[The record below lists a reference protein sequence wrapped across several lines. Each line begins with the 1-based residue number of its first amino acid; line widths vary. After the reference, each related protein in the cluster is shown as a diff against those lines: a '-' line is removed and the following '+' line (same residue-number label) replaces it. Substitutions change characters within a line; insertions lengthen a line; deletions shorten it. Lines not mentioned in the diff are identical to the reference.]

1 MKRRGF
7 TLIEV
12 LIASLIT
19 TVVAGAVIGTIK
31 AVTDITIALDASAYA
46 MARLARAEAR
56 VADHVNRARMVLSQT
71 STEVLSQTSTEVL
84 LWLPTETFSASAIL
98 VDDYDTIQG
107 NELAWYVM
115 KPATKTLYLCYL
127 TDRTNRTVYSMN
139 TNWTSLLNSS
149 SVQGKLTEIPV
160 LEGIVSGGFRV
171 ESSDPCSV
179 QRFTFDGLLSDE
191 LGGMN
196 AQLGGRIL
204 NGLRHPDC
212 Q

>member
-1 MKRRGF
+1 MKHCGF

-12 LIASLIT
+12 AIASVVT
-19 TVVAGAVIGTIK
+19 TIIAGSVIGTIK
-31 AVTDITIALDASAYA
+31 AVTDITIALDASAHS

-71 STEVLSQTSTEVL
+71 STEVL

-98 VDDYDTIQG
+98 VDDYDAIQG

-139 TNWTSLLNSS
+139 TNWTSLLNSR

-191 LGGMN
+191 LGGMH
-196 AQLGGRIL
+196 AQLGGRLL

-212 Q
+212 P

>member
-12 LIASLIT
+12 AIASVVT
-19 TVVAGAVIGTIK
+19 TIIAGSVIGTIK
-31 AVTDITIALDASAYA
+31 AVTDITIALDASAHT

-71 STEVLSQTSTEVL
+71 STEVL
-84 LWLPTETFSASAIL
+84 LWLPTETFSVSAIL

-139 TNWTSLLNSS
+139 TNWTSLFNSS

-191 LGGMN
+191 LGGIN

-212 Q
+212 P

>member
-12 LIASLIT
+12 AIASVVT
-19 TVVAGAVIGTIK
+19 TIIAGSVIGTIK
-31 AVTDITIALDASAYA
+31 AVTDVTIALDASAHA

-71 STEVLSQTSTEVL
+71 STEVL

-98 VDDYDTIQG
+98 IDDYDAIQG

-127 TDRTNRTVYSMN
+127 TDRTNRTEYSVN
-139 TNWTSLLNSS
+139 TKWTSLLNSLS
-149 SVQGKLTEIPV
+149 MQGKLTEIPV

-196 AQLGGRIL
+196 AQLGGGLL
-204 NGLRHPDC
+204 NGRRHPDC
-212 Q
+212 P

>member
-12 LIASLIT
+12 AIASVVT
-19 TVVAGAVIGTIK
+19 TIVAGSVIGTIK
-31 AVTDITIALDASAYA
+31 AVTDVTIALDASAHA

-71 STEVLSQTSTEVL
+71 STEVL

-98 VDDYDTIQG
+98 VDDYDAIQG

-139 TNWTSLLNSS
+139 TNWTSLLNSL

>member
-12 LIASLIT
+12 AIASVVT
-19 TVVAGAVIGTIK
+19 TIVAGAVIGTINV
-31 AVTDITIALDASAYA
+31 VTDTTLALDISAQA

-56 VADHVNRARMVLSQT
+56 VADHANRARM
-71 STEVLSQTSTEVL
+71 VLSQTSTEVL
-84 LWLPTETFSASAIL
+84 LWLPTETFSASAIP
-98 VDDYDTIQG
+98 VDYDTIQG

-115 KPATKTLYLCYL
+115 KPATKTLYLCYF

-171 ESSDPCSV
+171 ESSDSCSV

-196 AQLGGRIL
+196 AQLGGRLL

-212 Q
+212 P

>member
-1 MKRRGF
+1 MKHCGF

-12 LIASLIT
+12 AIASVVT
-19 TVVAGAVIGTIK
+19 TIIAGSVIGTIK
-31 AVTDITIALDASAYA
+31 AVTDVTIALDASAHA

-71 STEVLSQTSTEVL
+71 STEVL

-98 VDDYDTIQG
+98 VDDYDAIQG

-139 TNWTSLLNSS
+139 TNWTSLLNSR

-212 Q
+212 P

>member
-12 LIASLIT
+12 AIASVVT
-19 TVVAGAVIGTIK
+19 TIIAGSVIGTIK
-31 AVTDITIALDASAYA
+31 AVTDITIALDASAHS

-56 VADHVNRARMVLSQT
+56 VADHVNRARM
-71 STEVLSQTSTEVL
+71 VLSQTSTEVL

-139 TNWTSLLNSS
+139 TNWTSLFNSS
-149 SVQGKLTEIPV
+149 SVQGKLTEIPI

-191 LGGMN
+191 LGGMH
-196 AQLGGRIL
+196 AQLGGRLL

-212 Q
+212 P

>member
-12 LIASLIT
+12 AIASVVT
-19 TVVAGAVIGTIK
+19 TIIAGSVIGTIK
-31 AVTDITIALDASAYA
+31 AVTDVTIALDASAHA

-71 STEVLSQTSTEVL
+71 STEVL

-98 VDDYDTIQG
+98 VDDYDAIQG

>member
-12 LIASLIT
+12 AIASVVT
-19 TVVAGAVIGTIK
+19 TIIAGSVIGTIK
-31 AVTDITIALDASAYA
+31 AVTDITIALDASAHS

-71 STEVLSQTSTEVL
+71 STEVL

-98 VDDYDTIQG
+98 VDDYDAIQG

-139 TNWTSLLNSS
+139 TNWTSLFNSS

-212 Q
+212 P

>member
-12 LIASLIT
+12 AIASVVT
-19 TVVAGAVIGTIK
+19 TIVAGSVIGTIK
-31 AVTDITIALDASAYA
+31 AVTDVTIALDASAHA

-71 STEVLSQTSTEVL
+71 STEVL

-98 VDDYDTIQG
+98 VDDYDAIQG

>member
-1 MKRRGF
+1 MKHRGF

-12 LIASLIT
+12 AIASVVT
-19 TVVAGAVIGTIK
+19 TIIAGSVIGTIK
-31 AVTDITIALDASAYA
+31 AVTDVTIALDASAHA

-56 VADHVNRARMVLSQT
+56 VADHVNRARM
-71 STEVLSQTSTEVL
+71 VLSQTSTEVL

-171 ESSDPCSV
+171 ESSDSCSV

-196 AQLGGRIL
+196 AQLGGRLL

-212 Q
+212 P

>member
-1 MKRRGF
+1 MKRRAF

-12 LIASLIT
+12 LIASSIT

-31 AVTDITIALDASAYA
+31 AVTDITIALDASAHA

-56 VADHVNRARMVLSQT
+56 VADHVNRARM
-71 STEVLSQTSTEVL
+71 VLSQTSTEVL

-139 TNWTSLLNSS
+139 TNWTSLLNSL

-212 Q
+212 P

>member
-12 LIASLIT
+12 AIASVVT
-19 TVVAGAVIGTIK
+19 TIIAGSVIGTIK
-31 AVTDITIALDASAYA
+31 AVTDVTIALDASAHA

-71 STEVLSQTSTEVL
+71 STEVL

-98 VDDYDTIQG
+98 VDDYDAIQG

-212 Q
+212 P

>member
-12 LIASLIT
+12 AIASVVT
-19 TVVAGAVIGTIK
+19 TIIAGSVIGTIK
-31 AVTDITIALDASAYA
+31 AVTDVTIALDASAHA

-71 STEVLSQTSTEVL
+71 STEVL

-98 VDDYDTIQG
+98 IDDYDAIQG

-212 Q
+212 P

>member
-1 MKRRGF
+1 MKHRGF

-12 LIASLIT
+12 AIASVVT
-19 TVVAGAVIGTIK
+19 TIIAGSVIGTIK
-31 AVTDITIALDASAYA
+31 AVTDITIALDASAHS

-71 STEVLSQTSTEVL
+71 STEVL
-84 LWLPTETFSASAIL
+84 LWLPTETFSVSAIL

-127 TDRTNRTVYSMN
+127 TDRTNRTEYSVN
-139 TNWTSLLNSS
+139 TKWTSLLNSL

-196 AQLGGRIL
+196 AQLGGGLL
-204 NGLRHPDC
+204 NGRRHPDC
-212 Q
+212 P

>member
-12 LIASLIT
+12 AIASVVT
-19 TVVAGAVIGTIK
+19 TIIAGSVIGTIK
-31 AVTDITIALDASAYA
+31 AVTDVTIALDASAHA

-71 STEVLSQTSTEVL
+71 STEVL

-98 VDDYDTIQG
+98 IDDYDAIQG

>member
-12 LIASLIT
+12 LIASSIT
-19 TVVAGAVIGTIK
+19 TLIAGAVIGTIK

-56 VADHVNRARMVLSQT
+56 VADHANRARM
-71 STEVLSQTSTEVL
+71 VLSQTSTEVL

-98 VDDYDTIQG
+98 VDDYDAIQG

-196 AQLGGRIL
+196 AQLGGRLL
-204 NGLRHPDC
+204 NGRRHPDC
-212 Q
+212 P

>member
-1 MKRRGF
+1 MKHCGF

-12 LIASLIT
+12 AIASVVT
-19 TVVAGAVIGTIK
+19 TIIAGSVIGTIK

-71 STEVLSQTSTEVL
+71 STAVL

-98 VDDYDTIQG
+98 VDDYDAIQG

-139 TNWTSLLNSS
+139 TNWTSLFNSS
-149 SVQGKLTEIPV
+149 SVQGKLTEIPI

-179 QRFTFDGLLSDE
+179 QRFTFDGLLSD
-191 LGGMN
+191 
-196 AQLGGRIL
+196 
-204 NGLRHPDC
+204 
-212 Q
+212 

>member
-1 MKRRGF
+1 MKHRGF

-12 LIASLIT
+12 AIASVVT
-19 TVVAGAVIGTIK
+19 TIIAGSVIGTIK
-31 AVTDITIALDASAYA
+31 AVTDITIALDASAHS

-71 STEVLSQTSTEVL
+71 STEVL

-98 VDDYDTIQG
+98 IDDYDAIQG

-191 LGGMN
+191 LGGMH
-196 AQLGGRIL
+196 AQLGGRLL

-212 Q
+212 P

>member
-12 LIASLIT
+12 AIASVVT
-19 TVVAGAVIGTIK
+19 TIIAGSVIGTIK
-31 AVTDITIALDASAYA
+31 AVTDVTIALDASAHA

-71 STEVLSQTSTEVL
+71 STEVL

-98 VDDYDTIQG
+98 VDDYDAIQG

-139 TNWTSLLNSS
+139 TNWTSLLNSL

>member
-1 MKRRGF
+1 MKHCGF

-12 LIASLIT
+12 AIASVVT
-19 TVVAGAVIGTIK
+19 TIIAGSVIGTIK
-31 AVTDITIALDASAYA
+31 AVTDITIALDASAHS

-71 STEVLSQTSTEVL
+71 STEVL

-98 VDDYDTIQG
+98 VDDYDAIQG

-139 TNWTSLLNSS
+139 TNWTSLLNSR

-196 AQLGGRIL
+196 AQLGGGLL
-204 NGLRHPDC
+204 NGRRHPDC
-212 Q
+212 P

>member
-12 LIASLIT
+12 AIASVVT
-19 TVVAGAVIGTIK
+19 TIIAGSVIGTIK
-31 AVTDITIALDASAYA
+31 AVTDVTIALDASAHA

-71 STEVLSQTSTEVL
+71 STEVL

-98 VDDYDTIQG
+98 VDDYDAIQG

-139 TNWTSLLNSS
+139 TNWTSLLNSL

-212 Q
+212 P

>member
-56 VADHVNRARMVLSQT
+56 VADHANRARM
-71 STEVLSQTSTEVL
+71 VLSQTSTEVL
-84 LWLPTETFSASAIL
+84 LWLPTETFSASAIP
-98 VDDYDTIQG
+98 VDYDTIQG

-115 KPATKTLYLCYL
+115 KPATKTLYLCYF

-196 AQLGGRIL
+196 AQLGGRLL

-212 Q
+212 P

>member
-12 LIASLIT
+12 AIASVVT
-19 TVVAGAVIGTIK
+19 TIIAGSVIGTIK
-31 AVTDITIALDASAYA
+31 AVTDVTIALDASAHA

-56 VADHVNRARMVLSQT
+56 VADHVNRARM
-71 STEVLSQTSTEVL
+71 VLSQTSTEVL

-139 TNWTSLLNSS
+139 TNWTSLFNSS

-212 Q
+212 P

>member
-1 MKRRGF
+1 
-7 TLIEV
+7 V
-12 LIASLIT
+12 T
-19 TVVAGAVIGTIK
+19 TIVAGSVIGTIK
-31 AVTDITIALDASAYA
+31 AVTDVTIALDASAHA

-71 STEVLSQTSTEVL
+71 STEVL

-98 VDDYDTIQG
+98 VDDYDAIQG

>member
-1 MKRRGF
+1 MKHCGF

-12 LIASLIT
+12 AIASVVT
-19 TVVAGAVIGTIK
+19 TIIAGSVIGTIK
-31 AVTDITIALDASAYA
+31 AVTDITIALDASAHS

-71 STEVLSQTSTEVL
+71 STEVL

-98 VDDYDTIQG
+98 VDDYDAIQG

-139 TNWTSLLNSS
+139 TNWTSLLNSR

-212 Q
+212 P

>member
-1 MKRRGF
+1 MKHRGF

-12 LIASLIT
+12 AIASVVT
-19 TVVAGAVIGTIK
+19 TIIAGSVIGTIK
-31 AVTDITIALDASAYA
+31 AVTDITIALDASAHA

-56 VADHVNRARMVLSQT
+56 VADHVNRARM
-71 STEVLSQTSTEVL
+71 VLSQTSTEVL

-139 TNWTSLLNSS
+139 TNWTSLFNSS

-212 Q
+212 P

>member
-12 LIASLIT
+12 AIASVVT
-19 TVVAGAVIGTIK
+19 TIIAGSVIGTIK
-31 AVTDITIALDASAYA
+31 AVTDVTIALDASAHA

-56 VADHVNRARMVLSQT
+56 VADHVNRARM
-71 STEVLSQTSTEVL
+71 VLSQTSTEVL

-212 Q
+212 P